1 MKLTRLRVFLIS
13 SLAAAVV
20 GAGLHAPP
28 ALAVDPTP
36 APTATASEEPGLE
49 LDIPELVTESWNGTT
64 GVDTMAERWRKAVA
78 DVAEFTA
85 EPEVREAAL
94 AALSTGDPVV
104 IQKFATVDKPAL
116 DK

>member
-1 MKLTRLRVFLIS
+1 MIS
-13 SLAAAVV
+13 LLAAAVV

-28 ALAVDPTP
+28 AFADPTPTP
-36 APTATASEEPGLE
+36 APTATDEP
-49 LDIPELVTESWNGTT
+49 DPDIKIPELVTESWNGTT

-85 EPEVREAAL
+85 EPEVRDAAL
-94 AALSTGDPVV
+94 AALVTADPVV